1 MATTPLLPP
10 TAVLVLLLAKL
21 LLLLIAGG
29 VRAYGGPYTPALAL
43 GGLLGAFLAH
53 LPGPFALPSESLALA
68 GGVAVLAG
76 VARAPFAA
84 TVLAA
89 EWGGYATLPLVLPA
103 VLLAYVLTPAYHPVE
118 NLREEPALGEVGPSE
133 TPPQRDAQP
142 PDPEASAERETP

>member
-103 VLLAYVLTPAYHPVE
+103 VLLAYVLTPAYHP
-118 NLREEPALGEVGPSE
+118 RGEPQGRARPGGGGSIGN
-133 TPPQRDAQP
+133 
-142 PDPEASAERETP
+142 ASAKGRPAPRPRSVR